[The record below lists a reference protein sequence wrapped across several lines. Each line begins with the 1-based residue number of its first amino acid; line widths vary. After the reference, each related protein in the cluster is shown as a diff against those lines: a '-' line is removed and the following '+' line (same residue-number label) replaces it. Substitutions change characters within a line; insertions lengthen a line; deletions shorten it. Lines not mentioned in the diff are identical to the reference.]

1 MESSWDFS
9 TLHAELGV
17 IYLPEDNDD
26 VFCSRGVFFKFTV
39 FLVFGAMQHVLCVQ
53 PRPLRNGAKNT
64 PLFRPLPSSL
74 EVLGN

>member
-26 VFCSRGVFFKFTV
+26 VFCSRV
-39 FLVFGAMQHVLCVQ
+39 FLNLLFFWRHAARVV
-53 PRPLRNGAKNT
+53 RPA
-64 PLFRPLPSSL
+64 PSSPKWR
-74 EVLGN
+74 EKHPAFQAAAF